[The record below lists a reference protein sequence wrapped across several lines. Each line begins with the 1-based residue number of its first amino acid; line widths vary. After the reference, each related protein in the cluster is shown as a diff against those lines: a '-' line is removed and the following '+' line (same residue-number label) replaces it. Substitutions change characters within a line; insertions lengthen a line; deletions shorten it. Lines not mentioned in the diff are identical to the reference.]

1 MLVSLYIKLSFFWTE
16 DIWNMLFCVTGLVV
30 KASRVDKLAKGVREV
45 LGFGSKNLSKASN
58 ILNSIL
64 NPISIFRNLLSQLL
78 VALETGMGVIQ
89 GFVQYTI
96 DTLYCAYLSVDQKR
110 LDLMNNWIYILL
122 ENVSKALKLMSK
134 LVEIVSILYSFQNVF

>member
-1 MLVSLYIKLSFFWTE
+1 
-16 DIWNMLFCVTGLVV
+16 MLFCVTGPVV
-30 KASRVDKLAKGVREV
+30 KASRVDKLAKGVRKV
-45 LGFGSKNLSKASN
+45 LEFGSKNLSKASN

-110 LDLMNNWIYILL
+110 LDLMNN
-122 ENVSKALKLMSK
+122 
-134 LVEIVSILYSFQNVF
+134 

>member
-1 MLVSLYIKLSFFWTE
+1 
-16 DIWNMLFCVTGLVV
+16 MLFCVTGLVV

-78 VALETGMGVIQ
+78 VALETWMSVIQ

-96 DTLYCAYLSVDQKR
+96 DTLYCAYLSADQKR
-110 LDLMNNWIYILL
+110 LDLMN
-122 ENVSKALKLMSK
+122 S
-134 LVEIVSILYSFQNVF
+134 

>member
-1 MLVSLYIKLSFFWTE
+1 MV
-16 DIWNMLFCVTGLVV
+16 FCVTGPVV
-30 KASRVDKLAKGVREV
+30 KASRADKLAKGVRKV
-45 LGFGSKNLSKASN
+45 LEFGLKNLSKASN

-110 LDLMNNWIYILL
+110 LDLMNN
-122 ENVSKALKLMSK
+122 
-134 LVEIVSILYSFQNVF
+134 